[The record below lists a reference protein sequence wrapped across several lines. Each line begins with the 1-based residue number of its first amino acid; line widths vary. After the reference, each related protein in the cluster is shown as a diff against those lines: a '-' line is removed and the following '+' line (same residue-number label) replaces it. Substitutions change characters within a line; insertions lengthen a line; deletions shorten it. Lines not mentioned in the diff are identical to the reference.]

1 MATDVV
7 TVWNLALSA
16 AGSRATVSSED
27 EVSREANLCR
37 LWYNPVKDNVLKTA
51 SWPSTKRYSRL
62 AVLAER
68 DSSADWVNTDPSPGY
83 KFAYAIPAGILAPRY
98 LTTYARFE
106 LEMLGDVLAIMTNE
120 EQAVLHYSAKQDD
133 VTRWDAGLDMAM
145 TYSLASHMC
154 YGLNAKSG
162 LAARLDEKA
171 FSFVVSAQTDIAN
184 EADDYS
190 DKLAPWHS
198 SRGFTDVPVAT
209 QFFYPYEALNAA
221 GT

>member
-1 MATDVV
+1 MAVDVV
-7 TVWNLALSA
+7 TVWNLALA
-16 AGSRATVSSED
+16 TAGSRATVSSED
-27 EVSREANLCR
+27 ENSREANLCR
-37 LWYNPVKDNVLKTA
+37 LWYDPVKDNVLKTS

-83 KFAYAIPAGILAPRY
+83 KFAYAVPDGMLAPRY

-145 TYSLASHMC
+145 VYSLGAHMSQ
-154 YGLNAKSG
+154 GLNGKVG
-162 LAARLDEKA
+162 LASRLDEKA

-190 DKLAPWHS
+190 DKLSSWHS
-198 SRGFTDVPVAT
+198 SRGFTDVPVQT